1 MKIIK
6 SFKLFESL
14 EAREEWIKSVDDNVN
29 WDLVE
34 DIKDK
39 AIDYLDQGKSLKIL
53 IGRPTETLCVIH
65 HSNNDDS
72 KNYLYDDGISRFVT
86 EKDRIFYSLSIFRQV
101 ELENGDIVAYRD
113 THDTLEFCDQ
123 VNRLVKSIYPEEENN
138 VGR

>member
-1 MKIIK
+1 MKYLK
-6 SFKLFESL
+6 KYNESL

-39 AIDYLDQGKSLKIL
+39 AIDYLHQGKSLRIL
-53 IGRPTETLCVIH
+53 IGRPTETLCIIH
-65 HSNNDDS
+65 YSNNDDAKHYQYGVS
-72 KNYLYDDGISRFVT
+72 TSNGPTRPVT
-86 EKDRIFYSLSIFRQV
+86 EKDRIFYTLSI
-101 ELENGDIVAYRD
+101 LGPGDNTY
-113 THDTLEFCDQ
+113 DTLEFCDQ

>member
-1 MKIIK
+1 MKYLK
-6 SFKLFESL
+6 KYNESL

-72 KNYLYDDGISRFVT
+72 KNYLYDDGISLLVT
-86 EKDRIFYSLSIFRQV
+86 EKDRIFYTLSILDNVGHQNTRYIKRI
-101 ELENGDIVAYRD
+101 E
-113 THDTLEFCDQ
+113 DTLEFCDK

>member
-1 MKIIK
+1 MKYLK
-6 SFKLFESL
+6 KYNESL

-72 KNYLYDDGISRFVT
+72 KNYLYDDGISLLVT
-86 EKDRIFYSLSIFRQV
+86 EKDRIFYTLSILDNVGHQNTRYIKRI
-101 ELENGDIVAYRD
+101 E
-113 THDTLEFCDQ
+113 DTLEFCDQ

>member
-1 MKIIK
+1 MKRIK

-14 EAREEWIKSVDDNVN
+14 EVREEWIKSVHDNVN

-39 AIDYLDQGKSLKIL
+39 AVDYLDQGKSLRIL
-53 IGRPTETLCVIH
+53 IGRATETLCTIH
-65 HSNNDDS
+65 HSRNSDS
-72 KNYLYDDGISRFVT
+72 VNYLYDDGISRLVT

-101 ELENGDIVAYRD
+101 ELENGDIGVYRD
-113 THDTLEFCDQ
+113 TLDTLEFCDE
-123 VNRLVKSIYPEEENN
+123 VKRMVKPVYPEEENN

>member
-53 IGRPTETLCVIH
+53 IGRPTETLCVIN

-113 THDTLEFCDQ
+113 THYTLEFCDQ

>member
-1 MKIIK
+1 MKYLK
-6 SFKLFESL
+6 KYNESL
-14 EAREEWIKSVDDNVN
+14 EAREECIKSLDDNVN

-53 IGRPTETLCVIH
+53 IGRPTETLCIIH

-72 KNYLYDDGISRFVT
+72 KNYLYDDGISLLVT
-86 EKDRIFYSLSIFRQV
+86 EKDRIFYTLSI
-101 ELENGDIVAYRD
+101 LGPGDN
-113 THDTLEFCDQ
+113 TLDTLEFCDQ
-123 VNRLVKSIYPEEENN
+123 VNRLVKSIYPKEENN

>member
-1 MKIIK
+1 MKYLK
-6 SFKLFESL
+6 KYNESL

-39 AIDYLDQGKSLKIL
+39 AVDYLDQGKSLRIL
-53 IGRPTETLCVIH
+53 IGRPTETLCIIH
-65 HSNNDDS
+65 HSNNGDA
-72 KNYLYDDGISRFVT
+72 KNYQYGVSTSHVPTRPVI
-86 EKDRIFYSLSIFRQV
+86 EKDRIFYTLSI
-101 ELENGDIVAYRD
+101 LGPGDNTY
-113 THDTLEFCDQ
+113 DTLEFCDQ